1 MLEPL
6 SAEGDSKFARALGS
20 VDGRTREAGLQA
32 LAVWLSRRQEVD
44 RLDLLKLWKG
54 LFYTFWHSDQPTA
67 QVCEPRRARV
77 AAVPACMRHGMPC
90 IPSLHCPCQCLTP
103 PNARM
108 LAVSSGG
115 EAGRPPP
122 SPPTPG
128 EKMCS
133 QQRDK

>member
-54 LFYTFWHSDQPTA
+54 LFYTFWHSDQPTT
-67 QVCEPRRARV
+67 QVSEARRAGH
-77 AAVPACMRHGMPC
+77 AAERACMRHG
-90 IPSLHCPCQCLTP
+90 ITTTQAL
-103 PNARM
+103 
-108 LAVSSGG
+108 
-115 EAGRPPP
+115 
-122 SPPTPG
+122 
-128 EKMCS
+128 
-133 QQRDK
+133 